1 MAATTDYYDQ
11 NAQEFVSGT
20 LDVDMSE
27 LYARFLSHVPAE
39 RHIMDAGCGS
49 GRDTKFFLDQG
60 YQVTAFDGSKEMV
73 SCASKL
79 TGLAVQY
86 LKFDEIYCQQA
97 FDGIWACASV
107 LHVAKT
113 EMAVTINK
121 LSNALKEQ
129 GVLYLSYKYG
139 DSEEERDGRHFS
151 NYTED
156 SFTLL
161 IDKCTSLQVVEMWTT
176 KDARP
181 ERQEELW
188 LNVLLRAL

>member
-1 MAATTDYYDQ
+1 MADSTDYYDK
-11 NAQEFVSGT
+11 NAQVFVSGT

-27 LYARFLSHVPAE
+27 LYTRFLSHVPAE
-39 RHIMDAGCGS
+39 GHILDAGCGS

-113 EMAVTINK
+113 EMADTINK

-151 NYTED
+151 NYTEE
-156 SFTLL
+156 SFTQLL
-161 IDKCTSLQVVEMWTT
+161 DKCPSMQVLEIWKTE
-176 KDARP
+176 DARP
-181 ERQEELW
+181 GRQDEFW
-188 LNVLLRAL
+188 LNVLLRG